1 MTGGALPADQADQT
15 DVKEPE
21 MVARVAAREAPESWS
36 WVEQVSAAADDDDDA
51 DDDAD
56 DNDDDNDDDDD
67 DDDVTKDGYS
77 MNK

>member
-36 WVEQVSAAADDDDDA
+36 WVEQVGDEVMMLMIMMIMMSGRCYLSQGPE
-51 DDDAD
+51 
-56 DNDDDNDDDDD
+56 
-67 DDDVTKDGYS
+67 VMWELRRLRRRGHH
-77 MNK
+77 